1 MNRRVVFAV
10 AVVLVVAGIFAMSSL
25 FIVDQTEQALV
36 LQFGQPRRV
45 ITTPGLQAKQPFIQN
60 VIIYDKRLLDFEP
73 PPEEVIASD
82 QKRLVVDTYARYR
95 ITDPLLFYQTVATET
110 GVRARLG
117 ALVSGSLR
125 QVIGNVTL
133 SALLSP
139 ERAQIMHQ
147 IRDEVAGQ
155 AKPFGIDVVD
165 VRIRRADL
173 PPQNSEAI
181 YARMRSERQQQAA
194 QYRGEGSEAAQT
206 VRANA
211 DRERTVIL
219 ADAQRSAQKLRGEGD
234 AQAIDIY
241 AKAYDQDKSFFAFY
255 RSLQAY
261 REAFANTSTS
271 FVLNPNSG
279 FFRYFESPNGATAGP
294 AAAKPPSPAAKAG
307 TQ

>member
-1 MNRRVVFAV
+1 MSRRLLFAV
-10 AVVLVVAGIFAMSSL
+10 AAVLVVAGIFAMSAL

-36 LQFGQPRRV
+36 LQFGQPLRV
-45 ITTPGLQAKQPFIQN
+45 IRDPGLQVKKPFIQN

-82 QKRLVVDTYARYR
+82 QKRLIVDTYARYR
-95 ITDPLLFYQTVATET
+95 ITDPLLFYQTVASELTA
-110 GVRARLG
+110 RARLS

-139 ERAQIMHQ
+139 ERAKIMRQ
-147 IRDEVAGQ
+147 IRDAVAGQ

-181 YARMRSERQQQAA
+181 FARMRSERQQQAA
-194 QYRGEGSEAAQT
+194 LYRGEGTQAAKT

-219 ADAQRSAQKLRGEGD
+219 ADAQRDAQKVRGNGD
-234 AQAIDIY
+234 AKAIEIY
-241 AKAYDQDKSFFAFY
+241 ANAYDQDKDFFVFY

-261 REAFANTSTS
+261 RDALTGSNTS
-271 FVLNPNSG
+271 FVLNPNSS
-279 FFRYFESPNGATAGP
+279 FFRFFGNP
-294 AAAKPPSPAAKAG
+294 AG
-307 TQ
+307 TSPPQAAPATKPGSR